1 MYHEDIILE
10 MVEGLE
16 ENGEIRITDGL
27 REIYIQSF
35 DEDGEVIYVSNN
47 NKEFEKAEDA
57 IQWAI
62 NQFGGV
68 ENIEEWE

>member
-1 MYHEDIILE
+1 MYDKDIILE

-16 ENGEIRITDGL
+16 ENGEIRMTDGL

-47 NKEFEKAEDA
+47 NKEFEEAEDA